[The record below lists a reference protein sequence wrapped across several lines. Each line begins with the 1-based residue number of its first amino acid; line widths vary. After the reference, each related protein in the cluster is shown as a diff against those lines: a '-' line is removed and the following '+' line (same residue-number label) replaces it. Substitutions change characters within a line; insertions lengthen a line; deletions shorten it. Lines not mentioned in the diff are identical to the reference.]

1 MDITGMFFDEAPSP
15 KLIFAFDPG
24 SDAGISDYRCERMNP
39 AAERWIWE
47 NTDGGKGVQSFE
59 TVFEAWGVLANYR
72 KVLETARLDGNSF
85 SALFAHG
92 HDHYVVLDAFAMGE
106 HHVGLSIR
114 RNEDVQRAFPL
125 NIFLSVSLDLLC
137 IADEDGRFVRVNSE
151 FSKLLGYEIED
162 IEGTPLIDFVH
173 PEDLPSTLEAVRI
186 INSGEDLP
194 YFINRYRAKSGEYR
208 YLQWKSSPFPPYII
222 ASARDITDAFSLSL
236 SLEKEFTSDA
246 LTGAANRKFFEYE
259 ANHLIGQFSKNAVV
273 SSLLM
278 IDLDHFK
285 RVNDTYGHPVGDTVL
300 ISLVKILTA
309 NCRATDI
316 VARVG
321 GEEFAVLLPGAGIP
335 SAFTVA
341 EKMRQSVETF
351 EFEGVGHVT
360 ISIGIANLI
369 SGDDLQRWYTR
380 ADTALYLSKN
390 NGRNR
395 TVTSDML
402 SISDERI
409 AVVPWE
415 SDFESG
421 HAVLDKEHMALL
433 KAGEKLLDAYYGKD
447 PEEEERML
455 KKLFRLLSDHFADE
469 ERILL
474 EAGYKG
480 LDEHRDIHKSLL
492 AGASFWNT
500 LQKRERIRTGAF
512 YGFLINKVIKDHLI
526 QDDAKFFPLFGK
538 DTKS

>member
-1 MDITGMFFDEAPSP
+1 MDITSMFFDESLSP
-15 KLIFAFDPG
+15 KFIFAFDPG
-24 SDAGISDYRCERMNP
+24 SDFVNTIYRCERMNP
-39 AAERWIWE
+39 AAERWIRE
-47 NTDGGKGVQSFE
+47 NTDGRNGVQGVE
-59 TVFEAWGVLANYR
+59 AIFEAWGVLANYR
-72 KVLETARLDGNSF
+72 KILETARREGSCF
-85 SALFAHG
+85 AALFARG
-92 HDHYVVLDAFAMGE
+92 HDHYVVLDAFSMSD
-106 HHVGLSIR
+106 HYIGLLIR

-125 NIFLSVSLDLLC
+125 DIFLSVSLDMLC
-137 IADEDGRFVRVNSE
+137 IADPEGRFVRVNAE
-151 FSKLLGYEIED
+151 FSRILGYAIED

-173 PEDLPSTLEAVRI
+173 PEDVSSTLEAVRFL
-186 INSGEDLP
+186 NSGKPVPD
-194 YFINRYRAKSGEYR
+194 FINRYRAKSGEYR
-208 YLQWKSSPFPPYII
+208 YLQWKSIPFPPYII

-259 ANHLIGQFSKNAVV
+259 AKRLIGQFSKSAVV

-278 IDLDHFK
+278 VDLDHFK

-300 ISLVKILTA
+300 ISLVKILCA
-309 NCRATDI
+309 NCRATDT

-341 EKMRQSVETF
+341 EKMRQAVEAF
-351 EFEGVGHVT
+351 EFEGVGHIT
-360 ISIGIANLI
+360 ISIGIADLI

-409 AVVPWE
+409 EVVPWE

-421 HAVLDKEHMALL
+421 NALLDKEHKALL
-433 KAGEKLLDAYYGKD
+433 KAGEKLLDAYYAKD

-455 KKLFRLLSDHFADE
+455 KKLFRLLADHFASE
-469 ERILL
+469 EQILL
-474 EAGYKG
+474 DVGYQD

-500 LQKRERIRTGAF
+500 LQKRERVRTGAF
-512 YGFLINKVIKDHLI
+512 YGFLINKVIKGHLI
-526 QDDAKFFPLFGK
+526 EEDAKFFPLFRERGEG
-538 DTKS
+538 